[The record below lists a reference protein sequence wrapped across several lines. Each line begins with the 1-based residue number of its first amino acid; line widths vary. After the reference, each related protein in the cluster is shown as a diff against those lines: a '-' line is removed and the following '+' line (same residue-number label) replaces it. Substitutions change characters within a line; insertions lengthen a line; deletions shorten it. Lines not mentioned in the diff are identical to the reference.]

1 MSPTVRVRIREEMS
15 LVERYVSIYHRR
27 LADLIGELNSPTPAT
42 DRECLKMCVEAV
54 DVILTSQNQL
64 CRTLREMSG
73 E

>member
-1 MSPTVRVRIREEMS
+1 MSPTARMRIAEEMS
-15 LVERYVSIYHRR
+15 LVERYVSMYHRR
-27 LADLIGELNSPTPAT
+27 LSGLIGGLNGSAVN

-64 CRTLREMSG
+64 CRTLREMSN